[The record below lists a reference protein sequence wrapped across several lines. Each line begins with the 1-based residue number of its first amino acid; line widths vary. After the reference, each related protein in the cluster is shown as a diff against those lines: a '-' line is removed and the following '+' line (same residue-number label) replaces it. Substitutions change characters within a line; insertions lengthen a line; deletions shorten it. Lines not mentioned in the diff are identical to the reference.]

1 MEARDIMARDVVAL
15 SPDMGVDEAAEILI
29 RYRIHGAQVV
39 DADGRLV
46 GIIIEADLLPQ
57 EAGPAGL
64 PLTALLG
71 REATPRGVGAPAQVP
86 GTGGAGGDD
95 AGFGARHRPHSG
107 RSRSSERRG
116 AHPYATRPW
125 WTASCVLPACG
136 LSPRAGHHG
145 LRAAHVLP
153 PADVRL

>member
-71 REATPRGVGAPAQVP
+71 REAPPEVWEHLRRYRGRVVREVMTRDSEHGTVRIRGEVDRASDVELIHTLRGP
-86 GTGGAGGDD
+86 GG
-95 AGFGARHRPHSG
+95 RRRVCCRP
-107 RSRSSERRG
+107 
-116 AHPYATRPW
+116 
-125 WTASCVLPACG
+125 V
-136 LSPRAGHHG
+136 
-145 LRAAHVLP
+145 
-153 PADVRL
+153 D